1 MSLKIYYSDRV
12 EELGKELEKHLLDE
26 RKARGNPFEFS
37 QVVVPNTNIAKWLR
51 IRQFSDEPSLC
62 MGIDFPFIEQSLFK
76 ALGDCLEP
84 KDRPQLLPMNAY
96 ANGIMAILLKDHD
109 VRLAPFRRYIAE
121 GACGPLVI
129 DSRSKARMAWQLSVK
144 LADLMDKYEVHRQ
157 KIVEKWLDE
166 KRAAEIADPTEKAE
180 AALAQK
186 LFGEN
191 GLYPPS
197 GPTVSLRQLFERVKK
212 SCTKPG
218 GGSRTMHFFG
228 LSTLSSLQVDI
239 IYWLAQTHDIEVYH
253 NNVCLEYWGDIET
266 EHECIK
272 RLKAITT
279 KDVVD
284 RSDADVDLENPLL
297 QNWGRA
303 GRETL
308 RLFVDLEEA
317 NGSSPSPI
325 AFEWNEL
332 PSAGNDGNTMLAKV
346 QASVRNRIS
355 DVGRVAEQDAS
366 IQIVGAPGIRREVE
380 MAYNAILGAVWK
392 PDGSGER
399 PWSDCTFSD
408 IAVLVPDMKTY
419 RPVIEAVFGARG
431 QIPYGL
437 IDSSASEYSHYLEG
451 FMALMAVARD
461 GLSRD
466 ALFAVL
472 DNSCVQRALGF
483 TPKDVRDWRRYAK
496 ETGAFDG
503 FEGKENFKKM
513 SWNSALSRL
522 RLGMVAKD
530 RAEAEDKPELTVWEG
545 GEDTALKFS
554 EVVET
559 LYCKLAPLA
568 EEKLICTPSASEKE
582 KEGKEGNWADRLRGI
597 AGEFLKNDRDDQLEE
612 SVCRNLFNMLYA
624 LDKIDGAQGLD
635 FVVAA
640 VEEFVGGIKCRSGGY
655 LTHGVTIAGLQPM
668 RPVPFKQVFVL
679 GMGEGMF
686 PGRDSE
692 TTLEIR
698 GAARTLGDMGATATN
713 RYLFLETLM
722 ATRERLVISYPN
734 LDTAKDAEMFPSGMV
749 SELKVFLEEKVLPEL
764 EESEGKK
771 EPAKFMEVRL
781 PLLERGEVD
790 DFKHDK
796 SEDDILENP
805 VSAISWSRKYYAG
818 LLPTY
823 SNVER
828 GISRRIENIAA
839 VKRPSP
845 VDASGAQAEE
855 DGTNEGSAGA
865 QTERMTITAKE
876 LAEFLESPL
885 RASLRRQYGIAVEG
899 YRDEAIDPEA
909 PLEVESGPT
918 KWNLQRAI
926 LNAVPDDPAATDLKK
941 VFEDF
946 SNRGYLP
953 EPTGPLGAY
962 ALKKAETEFVGD
974 KARRDSLAAIKSFAD
989 GFFPDQF
996 VKPDAVRIVLP
1007 FPAERDA
1014 KKKKREVLYTGQTSG
1029 WVQSEDGQSCLAL
1042 VFNRCGDKR
1051 KDKGDVDFAA
1061 FPPKAVLEPLV
1072 TWLMMVAGK
1081 DGDGVHSLRVGI
1093 VDMDQVLSSD
1103 WNWSVTPK
1111 DAKANIEGLTQ
1122 TYLNYLD
1129 KPDVNGCYLDYGYS
1143 DMAKAIVAFKGEKAG
1158 SDMPDDD
1165 DKWPKSDDEWKKV
1178 VDKFSSDDFWGG
1190 DKSFNNNL
1198 VVERVV
1204 ESLSR
1209 MPESDDGGDLKIV
1222 KDRFEK
1228 LFELPMNG
1236 TRNAAKEKE
1245 A

>member
-1 MSLKIYYSDRV
+1 MSLKIYYSDKIEDLA
-12 EELGKELEKHLLDE
+12 EELKKRLLAE
-26 RKARGNPFEFS
+26 RKAKGNNPFEFS
-37 QVVVPNTNIAKWLR
+37 QVVVPNANIAKWLR
-51 IRQFSDEPSLC
+51 IRQFSDELSLC
-62 MGIDFPFIEQSLFK
+62 MGIDFPFIENSLFK
-76 ALGDCLEP
+76 TLGDCLEP

-96 ANGIMAILLKDHD
+96 ANGIMSILLKDND
-109 VRLAPFRRYIAE
+109 ALLAPFRRYIAE
-121 GACGPLVI
+121 GDGGPLVI

-166 KRAAEIADPTEKAE
+166 KRAGEIADPTENAE
-180 AALAQK
+180 AALALK

-197 GPTVSLRQLFERVKK
+197 GAMVSLRQLFERVKK
-212 SCTKPG
+212 SYTKPG
-218 GGSRTMHFFG
+218 GETRTMHFFG

-239 IYWLAQTHDIEVYH
+239 IHWLAQTHDITVYH

-266 EHECIK
+266 ERECIK

-279 KDVVD
+279 KDGVD
-284 RSDADVDLENPLL
+284 RSDADVELENPLL

-317 NGSSPSPI
+317 NGNSSNPI

-332 PSAGNDGNTMLAKV
+332 PSAGDDGNTMLAKV
-346 QASVRNRIS
+346 QASVRHRMS
-355 DVGRVAEQDAS
+355 EVGRVAEQDAS

-392 PDGSGER
+392 PDGSGDR
-399 PWSDCTFSD
+399 PWGDCTFSD

-419 RPVIEAVFGARG
+419 RPVIESVFGARG

-451 FMALMAVARD
+451 FMALMAVARE

-466 ALFAVL
+466 TLFAVL

-483 TPKDVRDWRRYAK
+483 TPKDVREWRRYAK

-530 RAEAEDKPELTVWEG
+530 RAEAEGKPELTVWEG
-545 GEDTALKFS
+545 GEDAALKFS

-559 LYCKLAPLA
+559 LYRKLAPLA
-568 EEKLICTPSASEKE
+568 EEKLICTPPASEKVKGE
-582 KEGKEGNWADRLRGI
+582 NWADRLRGI
-597 AGEFLKNDRDDQLEE
+597 AGGFLKNDRDDQLEE
-612 SVCRNLFNMLYA
+612 SVCRSLFNTLYA

-640 VEEFVGGIKCRSGGY
+640 VEEFVGGIKCRNGGY

-734 LDTAKDAEMFPSGMV
+734 LDIAKDAEMFPSGMV
-749 SELKVFLEEKVLPEL
+749 SELKAFLEKNVLPEL
-764 EESEGKK
+764 EESEGGKK
-771 EPAKFMEVRL
+771 RAKFMEVRL
-781 PLLERGEVD
+781 PLLERGEAD

-796 SEDDILENP
+796 NEDNILENP
-805 VSAISWSRKYYAG
+805 VSAISWSKKYYAG
-818 LLPTY
+818 LIPTY

-828 GISRRIENIAA
+828 GISWRIENTAA
-839 VKRPSP
+839 ASRPSP
-845 VDASGAQAEE
+845 VDAPGAQAKE
-855 DGTNEGSAGA
+855 DGTDEGSSGA

-885 RASLRRQYGIAVEG
+885 RTSLRRQCGIAVEG
-899 YRDEAIDPEA
+899 YRDESIDPEA

-918 KWNLQRAI
+918 KWKLQRAI
-926 LNAVPDDPAATDLKK
+926 LNAVPDDPAETTDLKK

-962 ALKKAETEFVGD
+962 ALKKAEAELVGD

-989 GFFPDQF
+989 GFFPKQF
-996 VKPDAVRIVLP
+996 VKPDAVRVLR
-1007 FPAERDA
+1007 PAQVDE
-1014 KKKKREVLYTGQTSG
+1014 KGNTKRSEILYTGQASSL
-1029 WVQSEDGQSCLAL
+1029 VKSQDGKSSLAL
-1042 VFNRCGDKR
+1042 VFNRCGDTR
-1051 KDKGDVDFAA
+1051 KNNGDVDFVE
-1061 FPPKAVLEPLV
+1061 FPPKAVLEQLV

-1081 DGDGVHSLRVGI
+1081 DGDRCHSLRVGI
-1093 VDMDQVLSSD
+1093 VDMDQVLYNG
-1103 WNWSVTPK
+1103 WNWSVTPAR
-1111 DAKANIEGLTQ
+1111 AKEYIEVLSEE
-1122 TYLNYLD
+1122 YLKYLSGYEAD
-1129 KPDVNGCYLDYGYS
+1129 GCYLDYGYS
-1143 DMAKAIVAFKGEKAG
+1143 DMATAIAYCIKKKKITEKV
-1158 SDMPDDD
+1158 
-1165 DKWPKSDDEWKKV
+1165 PKDDDEWRKV
-1178 VDKFSSDDFWGG
+1178 IDEFSSDDFYRGG
-1190 DKSFNNNL
+1190 NGFNNNL
-1198 VVERVV
+1198 VIERVV
-1204 ESLSR
+1204 EPLSR
-1209 MPESDDGGDLKIV
+1209 MPESDDVDDLKIV
-1222 KDRFEK
+1222 KDRFGK